1 MKNKIKSFW
10 NKPLTYGWL
19 VKWSIISFIL
29 SAITAGISLNR
40 MGLFD
45 PKQLFKPSSDWEDI
59 PEEE

>member
-1 MKNKIKSFW
+1 MRKKIKTFL
-10 NKPLTYGWL
+10 NKPLTMGWL
-19 VKWSIISFIL
+19 VKWSVISFIL
-29 SAITAGISLNR
+29 SGIVSVISLNR

>member
-1 MKNKIKSFW
+1 MKNKIKAFW

-29 SAITAGISLNR
+29 SAVMAGISLNR

-45 PKQLFKPSSDWEDI
+45 PKQLFKPSSDWEDAD
-59 PEEE
+59 